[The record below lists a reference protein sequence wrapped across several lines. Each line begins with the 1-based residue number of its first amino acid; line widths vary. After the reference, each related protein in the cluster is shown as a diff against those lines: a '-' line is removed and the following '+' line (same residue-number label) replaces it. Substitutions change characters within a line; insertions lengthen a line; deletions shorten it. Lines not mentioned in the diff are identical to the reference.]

1 MDCSDVLAGFLSPGD
16 GRVNP
21 VDVTMA
27 LAKGARNGGVR
38 IFEETKVTAIK
49 KKNNRVTGVVTDKGE
64 IKAEYVVNCA
74 GMWAGEVGKLAGVNI
89 PLQAAEHYY
98 LITEPIEGVTADLP
112 VLVDPDRYAYYR
124 EEVGGLLLGVFEP
137 VGAPWSID
145 GIPKRFSF
153 GEIQPDWDRMMP
165 FLEPVMDRIPIVKE
179 TGVHKFFCGPESF
192 TADANTL
199 LGKSPEL
206 DNFFV
211 AAGLN
216 SLGILLGGGIGQV
229 MADWIVNGV
238 PDVDITAIDVGRMMP
253 FQNTPKYRKD
263 RTVEALGILF
273 EVGYHNRQY
282 TTARNIRKSAFHDR
296 MVDANAYFGCYAGWE
311 YPDWFAPKGVEPKVE
326 YSWGRQ
332 NWFEYNAA
340 EHRAARENVT
350 LMDYSVMGKI
360 LVQGRDLEKHLN
372 RICAN
377 DIAVPVGRCVYTQWL
392 NETGTIE
399 ADLTVTRMAE
409 DQFLILTGD
418 ATINS
423 VQAWLRRN
431 IPANAHPSITN
442 ITSAYSVLSVQGPKS
457 RDFLSSFTHA
467 NMSNEAFPFL
477 TMQDIDIGYALVKA
491 LRVTYVGELGWE
503 LYIPTEFSLHV
514 YDTLME
520 KGEDFGLKLI
530 GLRALESLRLEKAYR
545 DYGGDIDNT
554 DTPLEVGLG
563 YFVKF
568 DKPGGFIGRD
578 ALLKM
583 KESGYRYRMPQ
594 FLLEDPEPMMHYGEI
609 IYRDGEPVGYIMAGS
624 YGHTLGASVGVGPVE
639 NNRDVVTAEYIRSGA
654 YEIDVAGTRFPAKVS
669 LRPMYDPKLERVRC

>member
-1 MDCSDVLAGFLSPGD
+1 
-16 GRVNP
+16 
-21 VDVTMA
+21 
-27 LAKGARNGGVR
+27 
-38 IFEETKVTAIK
+38 
-49 KKNNRVTGVVTDKGE
+49 
-64 IKAEYVVNCA
+64 
-74 GMWAGEVGKLAGVNI
+74 
-89 PLQAAEHYY
+89 
-98 LITEPIEGVTADLP
+98 
-112 VLVDPDRYAYYR
+112 
-124 EEVGGLLLGVFEP
+124 VFEP
-137 VGAPWSID
+137 VAAPWSID
-145 GIPKRFSF
+145 GIPKEFSF

-165 FLEPVMDRIPIVKE
+165 FLEPVIDRIPVVKNA
-179 TGVHKFFCGPESF
+179 GIHKLFCGPESF
-192 TADANTL
+192 TNDAVPL
-199 LGKSPEL
+199 LGQTPEL

-216 SLGILLGGGIGQV
+216 SLGILLGGGIGKV
-229 MADWIVNGV
+229 MAEWIVNGV
-238 PDVDITAIDVGRMMP
+238 PDVDVTGLDIARMAP
-253 FQNTPKYRKD
+253 FQNTQKYRKE
-263 RTVEALGILF
+263 RTVEALGMLF

-296 MVDANAYFGCYAGWE
+296 IAAANAYFGCYAGWE

-332 NWFEYNAA
+332 NWFEYSAA

-360 LVQGRDLEKHLN
+360 LVQGRDAEKYLN

-377 DIAVPVGRCVYTQWL
+377 NVAVPVGKIVYTQWL

-399 ADLTVTRMAE
+399 ADLTVTRLAE
-409 DQFLILTGD
+409 DQYLILTGD
-418 ATINS
+418 KTTNNA
-423 VQAWLRRN
+423 QAWLRRH
-431 IPANAHPSITN
+431 IPADAHAFITN

-457 RDFLSSFTHA
+457 RDFLSSVTHKD
-467 NMSNEAFPFL
+467 MSNEAFPFL
-477 TMQDIDIGYALVKA
+477 TMQEIDIRYATVKA
-491 LRVTYVGELGWE
+491 LRITYVGELGWE

-530 GLRALESLRLEKAYR
+530 GLQALESLRLEKAYR
-545 DYGGDIDNT
+545 DYSGDIDNT

-578 ALLKM
+578 ALLKL

-594 FLLEDPEPMMHYGEI
+594 FLLEDSEPMLYYGEI
-609 IYRDGEPVGYIMAGS
+609 IYRNGEPVGYIMAGS
-624 YGHTLGASVGVGPVE
+624 YGHTLGASIGVGPVE
-639 NNRDVVTAEYIRSGA
+639 NNGDVVTAEYIRSGSF
-654 YEIDVAGTRFPAKVS
+654 EIDVAGTRFPAKAS